1 MTPGLWALLGSVIF
15 GAVLRL
21 PLALVMFAGGGAYL
35 FATRQ
40 DIGLLVGQ
48 VMNQITAMY
57 VLVAIPM
64 FILAANI
71 MNAATISDRLWAA
84 ANVLVGRFKGGMG
97 HVTVLAS
104 MIFSGISGSAIT
116 DAAGPGLVATRMMRD
131 VGKYPAGLAC
141 AITAAAATIAPIIP
155 PSIPLV
161 IYALLSGASIGALFL
176 AGIVP
181 GILMGGAL
189 MIAIRLIAGKRNLP
203 VGEVVPM
210 REAPRIFANSALS
223 FTLPAVLLGGIF
235 TGIFTPTEA
244 AAVAAFWALLLGTV
258 IYRRITLP
266 VFHGVLLES
275 AKQTATT
282 MLLVASAF
290 ILNYAIANER
300 LAESL
305 VAAISAMQLT
315 SMQFML
321 VVNLFFLV
329 LGCFLDAS
337 VMMLVFVPLLIP
349 SAKALGIDLTYFG
362 IIVTLNFMIGLITP
376 PYGLLLF
383 VMASLTRVPLGAI
396 IREIWPFVL
405 SLTAL
410 LALLTYFPWI
420 TLFVPRFFGY
430 Q

>member
-1 MTPGLWALLGSVIF
+1 MTTGLWALLASVIL

-21 PLALVMFAGGGAYL
+21 PLALVMFAGGAAYL
-35 FATRQ
+35 FATKQ

-48 VMNQITAMY
+48 VMNQMTAMY

-116 DAAGPGLVATRMMRD
+116 DAAGPGLVATRMMRET
-131 VGKYPAGLAC
+131 GKYPAGLAC

-176 AGIVP
+176 AGIIP

-203 VGEVVPM
+203 VGEAVPL
-210 REAPRIFANSALS
+210 REAPRVFANSALS
-223 FTLPAVLLGGIF
+223 FTLPIVLLGGIF
-235 TGIFTPTEA
+235 SGIFTPTEA

-258 IYRRITLP
+258 IYRRVTLP
-266 VFHGVLLES
+266 VFHGVLLDS

-282 MLLVASAF
+282 MLLIASAF

-305 VAAISAMQLT
+305 VTTISAMQL
-315 SMQFML
+315 SAMQFMI

-349 SAKALGIDLTYFG
+349 SARALGIDLTYFG

-405 SLTAL
+405 TLMVL
-410 LALLTYFPWI
+410 LALLTYFPVL
-420 TLFVPRFFGY
+420 TLFLPRLFGY
-430 Q
+430 V

>member
-1 MTPGLWALLGSVIF
+1 MTSGLWALLVSIIF
-15 GAVLRL
+15 GALLRL
-21 PLALVMFAGGGAYL
+21 PLALVMFAGGASYL
-35 FATRQ
+35 FATKQ

-48 VMNQITAMY
+48 VMNQMTAMY

-116 DAAGPGLVATRMMRD
+116 DAAGPGLVATKMMRET
-131 VGKYPAGLAC
+131 GKYPPGLAC
-141 AITAAAATIAPIIP
+141 AITASAATIAPIIP

-189 MIAIRLIAGKRNLP
+189 MIAIRIIAGRRNLP
-203 VGEVVPM
+203 MGEKVPL

-223 FTLPAVLLGGIF
+223 LTLPVVLLGGIF
-235 TGIFTPTEA
+235 SGIFTPTES
-244 AAVAAFWALLLGTV
+244 AAVAAFWALILGTV
-258 IYRRITLP
+258 AYRRIDLP
-266 VFHGVLLES
+266 VFQGVLLET
-275 AKQTATT
+275 AKQTSTT

-315 SMQFML
+315 PLMFMV

-362 IIVTLNFMIGLITP
+362 IVVTLNFMIGLITP

-383 VMASLTRVPLGAI
+383 VMASLTRVPLITI

-405 SLTAL
+405 TLTML
-410 LALLTYFPWI
+410 LALLTYFPAI
-420 TLFVPRFFGY
+420 TLFLPRYFGY

>member
-1 MTPGLWALLGSVIF
+1 
-15 GAVLRL
+15 
-21 PLALVMFAGGGAYL
+21 
-35 FATRQ
+35 
-40 DIGLLVGQ
+40 
-48 VMNQITAMY
+48 
-57 VLVAIPM
+57 
-64 FILAANI
+64 
-71 MNAATISDRLWAA
+71 
-84 ANVLVGRFKGGMG
+84 
-97 HVTVLAS
+97 
-104 MIFSGISGSAIT
+104 
-116 DAAGPGLVATRMMRD
+116 MMREQ
-131 VGKYPAGLAC
+131 GRYPAGLAC

-189 MIAIRLIAGKRNLP
+189 MIAIRLIAGRRDLP
-203 VGEVVPM
+203 TGEAVPM
-210 REAPRIFANSALS
+210 REVPRVFARAALS
-223 FTLPAVLLGGIF
+223 FTLPVVLLGGIF
-235 TGIFTPTEA
+235 SGVFTPTEA
-244 AAVAAFWALLLGTV
+244 AAVAAFWALLLGT
-258 IYRRITLP
+258 IAYRKISLP
-266 VFHGVLLES
+266 VFQGVLAET
-275 AKQTATT
+275 ARQTATT
-282 MLLVASAF
+282 MLLIASAF

-305 VAAISAMQLT
+305 VAAIAALQL
-315 SMQFML
+315 SPLMFMV

-329 LGCFLDAS
+329 LGCFLDGA

-383 VMASLTRVPLGAI
+383 VMSSLTRVPLVAI

-405 SLTAL
+405 TLGLL
-410 LALLTYFPWI
+410 LALLTYVPAI
-420 TLFVPRFFGY
+420 TLFLPRFFGY

>member
-1 MTPGLWALLGSVIF
+1 MTIGLWTLVLAVLVG
-15 GAVLRL
+15 GVLRL
-21 PLALVMFAGGGAYL
+21 PLALVMFAGGASYL
-35 FATRQ
+35 FVTRQ

-48 VMNQITAMY
+48 VMSQMTAMY

-64 FILAANI
+64 FILAANV
-71 MNAATISDRLWAA
+71 MNAAGISDRLWAA
-84 ANVLVGRFKGGMG
+84 ANVMVGRFRGGMG

-104 MIFSGISGSAIT
+104 MIFSGISGSAVT
-116 DAAGPGLVATRMMRD
+116 DAAGPGIVAMRMMRD
-131 VGKYPAGLAC
+131 IGKYPAGLAA
-141 AITAAAATIAPIIP
+141 AITASSATIAPIIP

-189 MIAIRLIAGKRNLP
+189 MIAIRIISGRRNIGAG
-203 VGEVVPM
+203 EIVPL
-210 REAPRIFANSALS
+210 REAPRIFGRAALS
-223 FTLPAVLLGGIF
+223 FSLPVVLLGGIF
-235 TGIFTPTEA
+235 SGIFTPTEA

-258 IYRRITLP
+258 VYRQITP
-266 VFHGVLLES
+266 SVFQAVLLETARQS
-275 AKQTATT
+275 ATT
-282 MLLVASAF
+282 MLLIASAF

-305 VAAISAMQLT
+305 VAWITALQLT
-315 SMQFML
+315 PMQFML
-321 VVNLFFLV
+321 AVNVFFLV
-329 LGCFLDAS
+329 LGCFLDGA

-349 SAKALGIDLTYFG
+349 SAKTLGIDLTYFG

-383 VMASLTRVPLGAI
+383 VMAALTRVPLVAI
-396 IREIWPFVL
+396 IREIVPFVAT
-405 SLTAL
+405 LTL
-410 LALLTYFPWI
+410 LLLVLTYFPAI
-420 TLFVPRFFGY
+420 TLFLPRAFGY

>member
-1 MTPGLWALLGSVIF
+1 VTTGLWALLGTIVL
-15 GAVLRL
+15 GALLRL
-21 PLALVMFAGGGAYL
+21 PLALVMFGGGASYL
-35 FATRQ
+35 FATKQ

-48 VMNQITAMY
+48 VMNQMTAMY

-116 DAAGPGLVATRMMRD
+116 DAAGPGLVATKMMRET
-131 VGKYPAGLAC
+131 GKYPPGLAC

-189 MIAIRLIAGKRNLP
+189 MIAIRIIAGRRDLP
-203 VGEVVPM
+203 IGEKVPL
-210 REAPRIFANSALS
+210 RDAPRIFASSALS
-223 FTLPAVLLGGIF
+223 LTLPVVLLGGIF
-235 TGIFTPTEA
+235 SGIFTPTES
-244 AAVAAFWALLLGTV
+244 AAVAAFWALILGT
-258 IYRRITLP
+258 IAYRRINLP
-266 VFHGVLLES
+266 VFQGVLLETS
-275 AKQTATT
+275 KQTATT

-315 SMQFML
+315 PLMFML

-362 IIVTLNFMIGLITP
+362 IVVTLNFMIGLITP

-383 VMASLTRVPLGAI
+383 VMASLTRVPLMAI

-405 SLTAL
+405 TLTLL
-410 LALLTYFPWI
+410 LAVLTVFPAI
-420 TLFVPRFFGY
+420 TLFLPRLFGY

>member
-1 MTPGLWALLGSVIF
+1 MSTGLWTLLGAVVA
-15 GAVLRL
+15 GALLRL
-21 PLALVMFAGGGAYL
+21 PLALVMFAGGAAYL
-35 FATRQ
+35 FSTRQ

-48 VMNQITAMY
+48 VMNQMTAMY

-64 FILAANI
+64 FILAANV
-71 MNAATISDRLWAA
+71 MNAASISDRLWAA
-84 ANVLVGRFKGGMG
+84 ANVLVGRFRGGMG

-116 DAAGPGLVATRMMRD
+116 DAAGPGLVATKMMRD
-131 VGKYPAGLAC
+131 SGKYPAGLAC
-141 AITAAAATIAPIIP
+141 AITASAATIAPIIP

-189 MIAIRLIAGKRNLP
+189 MVAIRVIAGRRGLP
-203 VGEVVPM
+203 VGEKVPL
-210 REAPRIFANSALS
+210 RAAPGIFARSALS
-223 FTLPAVLLGGIF
+223 FTLPVVLLGGIF
-235 TGIFTPTEA
+235 SGIFTPTES
-244 AAVAAFWALLLGTV
+244 AAVAALWALVLGV
-258 IYRRITLP
+258 VVYRRVDLP
-266 VFHGVLLES
+266 VFHGVLLET
-275 AKQTATT
+275 ARQTATT

-300 LAESL
+300 LAETL
-305 VAAISAMQLT
+305 VAAIASMQL
-315 SMQFML
+315 SPLVFMA

-349 SAKALGIDLTYFG
+349 SVRALGIDLTYFG
-362 IIVTLNFMIGLITP
+362 IVVTLNFMIGLITP

-383 VMASLTRVPLGAI
+383 VMASLTRTPLVAI

-405 SLTAL
+405 TLTLL
-410 LALLTYFPWI
+410 LALLTAFPSI
-420 TLFVPRFFGY
+420 TLFMPRLFGY
-430 Q
+430 G